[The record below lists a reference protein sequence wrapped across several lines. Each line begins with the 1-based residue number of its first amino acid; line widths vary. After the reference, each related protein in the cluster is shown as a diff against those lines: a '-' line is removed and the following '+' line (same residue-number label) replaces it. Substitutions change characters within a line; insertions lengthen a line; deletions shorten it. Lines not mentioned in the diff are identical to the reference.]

1 VSASDGNHY
10 RLLNRQRRH
19 PVDTANLRRLI
30 PRLVNDLGLGPREFS
45 VVFITDAAMRGYNCT
60 YRGKDKPTDVLS
72 FRGDGREE
80 LGDILISTETAH
92 RQALQSRVLDFDSNI
107 ARLLLHGLLHL
118 AGYDHETDQG
128 QMRAIERRLR
138 RRYRC

>member
-1 VSASDGNHY
+1 MRASEDGHY

-19 PVDTANLRRLI
+19 PIDTTGLRRLI
-30 PRLVNDLGLGPREFS
+30 PRMVDDLRLGSPDFS
-45 VVFITDAAMRGYNCT
+45 VVFITDAAMRGYNRT
-60 YRGKDKPTDVLS
+60 YRGMDKPTDVLS
-72 FRGDGREE
+72 FRGDGDE

-92 RQALQSRVLDFDSNI
+92 RQAQASPVLDFDSNI

-118 AGYDHETDQG
+118 AGFDHETDQG
-128 QMRAIERRLR
+128 EMRAIERRLR